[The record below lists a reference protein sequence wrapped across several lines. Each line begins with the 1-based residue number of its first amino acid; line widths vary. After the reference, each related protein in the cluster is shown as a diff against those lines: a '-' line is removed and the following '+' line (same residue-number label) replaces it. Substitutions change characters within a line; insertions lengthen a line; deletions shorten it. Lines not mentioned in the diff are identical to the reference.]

1 MMYFESVVVLVL
13 FSIQCICSRLPLEV
27 FQHHP
32 IEHYVHH
39 HRLNHN
45 AGFHRKK
52 NIDFDNVKILYQI
65 GVSIFVHLK
74 FKTTFSYFMGDF
86 TQSTGNTTVVTY
98 PKKQFVCLC
107 CGHSRSQIL
116 RKKKTK
122 PAVPHRIFII
132 QILSNYQKKNRDFT
146 NIRNHFFQR

>member
-1 MMYFESVVVLVL
+1 
-13 FSIQCICSRLPLEV
+13 
-27 FQHHP
+27 
-32 IEHYVHH
+32 
-39 HRLNHN
+39 
-45 AGFHRKK
+45 
-52 NIDFDNVKILYQI
+52 
-65 GVSIFVHLK
+65 
-74 FKTTFSYFMGDF
+74 MGDF

-146 NIRNHFFQR
+146 NIRNHFFPTMIASFLFEKSQKSTLKPGKKTTGN